1 MYCSPVLA
9 GVGFGGGL
17 LLGSINN
24 IIKTK
29 SLFEKK
35 DTSQNPGYLYRCFL
49 KLQEGR
55 ELEHDTRRANGNQ
68 LKMGLWNPLFPP
80 VQMAALALTGVWHI
94 VSLSQRSEAT
104 FWLLALK
111 TTQYVLKAF
120 LRPLAYA
127 RIATNV
133 SVVMREIIKLC
144 KPPLSRFDPSGHA
157 VLQGTSAIY
166 KIYCL
171 VALSEMGIDSP
182 LYKGIVAICCLSDF
196 AWTYQTVVHHHSVAE
211 MVTMV
216 AAMAIGVALLHFSGV
231 LTYRVA
237 SFIASQGMSYL

>member
-29 SLFEKK
+29 SIFGKK
-35 DTSQNPGYLYRCFL
+35 NTSQNSGYLYRCFL

-55 ELEHDTRRANGNQ
+55 ELEHDTRQANHHQ
-68 LKMGLWNPLFPP
+68 FKMGLWNPFFPP

-111 TTQYVLKAF
+111 TTQYVLKVF
-120 LRPLAYA
+120 LRPLIYSIGAGC
-127 RIATNV
+127 V
-133 SVVMREIIKLC
+133 SGLTRMYIDIY
-144 KPPLSRFDPSGHA
+144 KPQTCTFDPSGHA
-157 VLQGTSAIY
+157 VLQGTSAFY

-196 AWTYQTVVHHHSVAE
+196 AWTYQTVAHHHSVAE
-211 MVTMV
+211 MVTIV
-216 AAMAIGVALLHFSGV
+216 AAMAIGVALLHFSGA